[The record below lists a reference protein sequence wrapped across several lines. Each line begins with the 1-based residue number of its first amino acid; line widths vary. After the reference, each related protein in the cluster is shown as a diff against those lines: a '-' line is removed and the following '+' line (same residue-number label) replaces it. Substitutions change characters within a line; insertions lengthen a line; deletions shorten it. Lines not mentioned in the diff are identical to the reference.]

1 MVKLIKNF
9 SKLLIMVGL
18 FCVLYFGS
26 VFTII
31 APQYEEGYNASLLDK
46 ENRLMSIKEPK
57 IILVGNSNVALGINS
72 QRLEEAV
79 GMPVVNMGLHG
90 ALGNRMLERTALP
103 GIKRG
108 DLVIVCHSSYVD
120 EGNIPDPEIAWIT
133 IENHKELWK
142 LLDIEEWKD
151 IIPALPQ
158 YSLKVFYLWMSKTGN
173 ARDAI
178 YNRRNF
184 NIYGDYVLKRNEQ
197 SHSFGE
203 TFLLPEINEVC
214 VSRLNNMNQYCIE
227 KEATMLIAGYPICA
241 SKSESNIQDITY
253 FENELKSRLTCE
265 VISNYVD
272 YMYSNEY
279 FYDTALHL
287 TTQGAELRT
296 NQLIKDIIKY
306 LEINKNEGM

>member
-287 TTQGAELRT
+287 TTQGAELST

>member
-1 MVKLIKNF
+1 MIKLIKNF

-18 FCVLYFGS
+18 LCGLYFGS

-57 IILVGNSNVALGINS
+57 IILVGNSNVALGVNS
-72 QRLEEAV
+72 QRLEEEV

-90 ALGNRMLERTALP
+90 ALGNRMLERIALP
-103 GIKRG
+103 GIKKG
-108 DLVIVCHSSYVD
+108 DLVIVCHSAYAD
-120 EGNIPDPEIAWIT
+120 EGNIPDPEIAWVT

-142 LLDIEEWKD
+142 LLDAEEWKD

-173 ARDAI
+173 AKDVI
-178 YNRRNF
+178 YNRGNF
-184 NIYGDYVLKRNEQ
+184 NIYGDYVLERNEQ
-197 SHSFGE
+197 SHSFYE

-241 SKSESNIQDITY
+241 SKSVSNIQDITY

-306 LEINKNEGM
+306 LEINNNEGM